1 MNPIMMLAHAAPAQG
16 SASSAK
22 GQASMSADASFL
34 QLLGGLLSED
44 TVKTLATEISS
55 EEQEQAATEL
65 LLELIQL
72 FKESG
77 LELNPDMLEGKEA
90 KQLFHL
96 LPIEWQADVEHLL
109 SLENEDAQ
117 LAELISWPE
126 EQQALFVLLA
136 AVRQESASNAIPVK
150 SEQQATILQLLLT
163 KLFPG
168 FSSQAKQ
175 GQSSFVLVDEV
186 VKHLEGKLP
195 VSMQTTGVEPRAFL
209 EAVTAKSTSTLQ
221 LPQAFSM
228 PVATEATTSPF
239 TPQQR
244 FGQLS
249 ASEASGSNSGLTLT
263 QTGNEQTMTRAEQAT
278 IHIGD
283 KLPRDV
289 QQQQFLRQ
297 FQMILQRGALTQ
309 NQQGMQTFS
318 VKLYPEHLG
327 RLDIQLV
334 QMEGTIVAKIMTG
347 STATRELIEAQLAQ
361 LRQAFAQ
368 QQISVERIE
377 VTEQQLQ
384 KERDESSNKRE
395 EEQANENQ
403 PEQGEDEAAAFEDV
417 LSELTFNEQV

>member
-1 MNPIMMLAHAAPAQG
+1 MNPIMMLANALPGQG
-16 SASSAK
+16 TQSSGK
-22 GQASMSADASFL
+22 GQATMSADATFL

-44 TVKTLATEISS
+44 TVKSLGASN
-55 EEQEQAATEL
+55 EEQGKGATEL

-72 FKESG
+72 LKESG
-77 LELNPDMLEGKEA
+77 LELNADMLEGKKA
-90 KQLFHL
+90 NQLLRL
-96 LPIEWQADVEHLL
+96 LPLEWQADFEQLL
-109 SLENEDAQ
+109 SLENDDVQ
-117 LAELISWPE
+117 LAELINWPE
-126 EQQALFVLLA
+126 EQQALFVLIA
-136 AVRQESASNAIPVK
+136 AVQESASNASSAK
-150 SEQQATILQLLLT
+150 SEQQANVLQLLLAR
-163 KLFPG
+163 LFPG
-168 FSSQAKQ
+168 FSPQLKQ
-175 GQSSFVLVDEV
+175 GQSNLVLVDEV
-186 VKHLEGKLP
+186 VKHLEGKLQG
-195 VSMQTTGVEPRAFL
+195 SMQTAGETKAFL
-209 EAVTAKSTSTLQ
+209 EAIRATSTLQ

-228 PVATEATTSPF
+228 PATAEATNTQ
-239 TPQQR
+239 QQR

-249 ASEASGSNSGLTLT
+249 TSEASGSNSGLTLT
-263 QTGNEQTMTRAEQAT
+263 QTGIEQTMTKAEQAT

-377 VTEQQLQ
+377 VTEQYLQ
-384 KERDESSNKRE
+384 RERDQSSNKRD

-403 PEQGEDEAAAFEDV
+403 REQSDDEAAAFEDV

>member
-1 MNPIMMLAHAAPAQG
+1 MNPIMMVANTLPAQG
-16 SASSAK
+16 SQSAGK
-22 GQASMSADASFL
+22 GQAPMSADVSFL

-72 FKESG
+72 FKEGG

-136 AVRQESASNAIPVK
+136 AVQQESAVGAPQAK
-150 SEQQATILQLLLT
+150 SQEQANVLQHLLPR
-163 KLFPG
+163 LFPG
-168 FSSQAKQ
+168 FSLQPKQ
-175 GQSSFVLVDEV
+175 GQSNIGLLEEV
-186 VKHLEGKLP
+186 VKHLEFKLQGMP
-195 VSMQTTGVEPRAFL
+195 RTAIEPKAFL
-209 EAVTAKSTSTLQ
+209 EAITAKSTSMQQ
-221 LPQAFSM
+221 LPQPFSM
-228 PVATEATTSPF
+228 PVTAETTNSPS
-239 TPQQR
+239 TQQP
-244 FGQLS
+244 FGQRPVV
-249 ASEASGSNSGLTLT
+249 SEASSPNSGLTLL
-263 QTGNEQTMTRAEQAT
+263 QTGIEQTMTKAEQAT

-334 QMEGTIVAKIMTG
+334 QMEGSIVAKIMTG

-368 QQISVERIE
+368 QQITVERIE
-377 VTEQQLQ
+377 VTEQYLQ
-384 KERDESSNKRE
+384 KDRDQSSNERG